1 MLFLHFFVLNNFLK
15 SKKATNTP
23 KAINKIAKINCSPDV
38 KKSKVPVVIH
48 AFTMLYTERPSEL
61 KVTTSIV
68 HIGMYNI
75 NPFRPVTF
83 RKQIMKSIP

>member
-1 MLFLHFFVLNNFLK
+1 
-15 SKKATNTP
+15 
-23 KAINKIAKINCSPDV
+23 
-38 KKSKVPVVIH
+38 
-48 AFTMLYTERPSEL
+48 MLYTERPSEL

-83 RKQIMKSIP
+83 RKTDNEIKELNKILKKDFDALGLEYPFEVEDK